1 MSNKT
6 FLKSGVWVLLF
17 CFSSISSCID
27 QKKKDYNLS
36 ESVFSKPDTL
46 QDKTT
51 FQNDTALYHARMHQL
66 ANGDSSGRWPPDAA
80 YPMEGSLL
88 PFNRIVAFY
97 GNFYSKKMG
106 ILGELPVEQMLHQL
120 NEEILK
126 WTMADTLSPVIP
138 AIHYIAVTAQ
148 RNPGQGGKFRLR
160 MPFAQIEK
168 AIALAKAVNGIVI
181 LDIQV
186 GLSTLQQELPVLDPY
201 LILPQ
206 VHLGIDPEYSMKDGS
221 LPGTSIG
228 SFDAS
233 DINYASAYLAQ
244 IIAKNN
250 LPPKLLV
257 VHRFTTGMVTGY
269 DKIVTRPEV
278 QLIINMDGFGFPG
291 LKKSTYSNSIFKEP
305 VQFAG
310 FKLFYKNDTL
320 NGNRLM
326 KPEEILMLR
335 PQPVYIQYQ

>member
-1 MSNKT
+1 MDPPNEYKVPETVSSKNDTAWVKT
-6 FLKSGVWVLLF
+6 A
-17 CFSSISSCID
+17 
-27 QKKKDYNLS
+27 
-36 ESVFSKPDTL
+36 
-46 QDKTT
+46 
-51 FQNDTALYHARMHQL
+51 FQNDTALYYIRMRQL
-66 ANGDSSGRWPPDAA
+66 ANGDTSGRWPPDSA

-97 GNFYSKKMG
+97 GNFYSQKMG
-106 ILGELPVEQMLHQL
+106 ILGELPVEKMLDQF
-120 NEEILK
+120 NTEIQK
-126 WTMADTLSPVIP
+126 WTKADTLSPVIP
-138 AIHYIAVTAQ
+138 AIHYIAVSAQ
-148 RNPGQGGKFRLR
+148 SNPGPGGTFRLR
-160 MPFAQIEK
+160 MPFSQIDK

-186 GLSTLQQELPVLDPY
+186 GLSTLQQELPFLDPY

-206 VHLGIDPEYSMKDGS
+206 VHLAIDPEYSMKNGAP
-221 LPGTSIG
+221 PGTSMG

-233 DINYASAYLAQ
+233 DINFASAHLAQ
-244 IIAKNN
+244 LIIKNN

-257 VHRFTTGMVTGY
+257 VHRFTTGMVTRY
-269 DKIVTRPEV
+269 DKIITRPEV
-278 QLIINMDGFGFPG
+278 QLVINMDGFGFPG
-291 LKKSTYSNSIFKEP
+291 LKKSSYSHSIYKEP

-310 FKLFYKNDTL
+310 FKLFYKNDAL